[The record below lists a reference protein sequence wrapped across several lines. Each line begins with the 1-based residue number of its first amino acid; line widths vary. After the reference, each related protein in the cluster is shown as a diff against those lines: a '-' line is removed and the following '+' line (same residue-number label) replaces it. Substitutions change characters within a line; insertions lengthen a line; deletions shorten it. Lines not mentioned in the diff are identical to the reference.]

1 MIIMTMRSRSRMSVV
16 VMPVGS
22 GRCVSM
28 IVMTMTCGCVSVV
41 IVAVRSRGGMSVVV
55 MTVGGGR

>member
-1 MIIMTMRSRSRMSVV
+1 MTVSRGGMSMVVMPVGSGRCVSMIVMTMRSRSRMSVV

-28 IVMTMTCGCVSVV
+28 IVMTMT
-41 IVAVRSRGGMSVVV
+41 GG
-55 MTVGGGR
+55 